1 MIDKNELIK
10 LLPKLIKENDEIR
23 GAVISALS
31 GVISTK
37 DDLKVYSERRDKSF
51 KELIKQMDKRFES
64 MQEQM
69 NKRFDLVD
77 KRFEAVDK
85 RFEAVDKR
93 FEAVDKRFEAV
104 DKRFE
109 AVDKRFEELIQLMDK
124 RFEAVDKRFERMLE
138 QMDRGFEEARK
149 ERSEIKTS
157 ISTLGMR
164 AGFQLEKAIL
174 DLLNDKIIQK
184 NINISKIK
192 KVELV
197 DKEGKIFYKNFNTD
211 IDVLIEN
218 GNRILIEIKFKPD
231 NRDIFHL
238 MKTAELYKYQTGKDY
253 DNLMI
258 ICMEITQRNFQE
270 ATKQG
275 ISVIAGEISN
285 S

>member
-37 DDLKVYSERRDKSF
+37 DDLKVFSERMDKQF
-51 KELIKQMDKRFES
+51 EELIKQMDKRFES
-64 MQEQM
+64 MQQQM
-69 NKRFDLVD
+69 DKRFESMQQQMDKRFDL
-77 KRFEAVDK
+77 
-85 RFEAVDKR
+85 
-93 FEAVDKRFEAV
+93 VDKRFEAV

-124 RFEAVDKRFERMLE
+124 RFEAVDKRFERLLK
-138 QMDRGFEEARK
+138 QMNRGFEEARK

-157 ISTLGMR
+157 ISTLGTR
-164 AGFQLEKAIL
+164 AGFQLERAIL
-174 DLLNDKIIQK
+174 DLLKDKIIQK
-184 NINISKIK
+184 NINISKVK
-192 KVELV
+192 KVKLV
-197 DKEGKIFYKNFNTD
+197 DKEGKVFYKNFNTD

-218 GNRILIEIKFKPD
+218 GKRILIEIKFKPD

-238 MKTAELYKYQTGKDY
+238 MKTAELYRYQTGKNY

-258 ICMEITQRNFQE
+258 ICMEITQRNYQE
-270 ATKQG
+270 ATRQG
-275 ISVIAGEISN
+275 ISVITGEIST

>member
-37 DDLKVYSERRDKSF
+37 DDLKVFSERMDKQF
-51 KELIKQMDKRFES
+51 EELIKQMDKRFES
-64 MQEQM
+64 MQQQM
-69 NKRFDLVD
+69 DKRFDL
-77 KRFEAVDK
+77 
-85 RFEAVDKR
+85 
-93 FEAVDKRFEAV
+93 VDKRFEAV

-124 RFEAVDKRFERMLE
+124 RFEAVDKRFERLLK
-138 QMDRGFEEARK
+138 QMNRGFEEARK

-157 ISTLGMR
+157 ISTLGTR
-164 AGFQLEKAIL
+164 AGFQLERAIL
-174 DLLNDKIIQK
+174 DLLKDKIIQK
-184 NINISKIK
+184 NINISKVK
-192 KVELV
+192 KVKLV
-197 DKEGKIFYKNFNTD
+197 DKEGKVFYKNFNTD

-218 GNRILIEIKFKPD
+218 GKRILIEIKFKPD

-238 MKTAELYKYQTGKDY
+238 MKTAELYRYQTGKNY

-258 ICMEITQRNFQE
+258 ICMEITQRNYQE
-270 ATKQG
+270 ATRQG
-275 ISVIAGEISN
+275 ISVITGEIST

>member
-37 DDLKVYSERRDKSF
+37 DDLKVYSERMDKSF

-69 NKRFDLVD
+69 D
-77 KRFEAVDK
+77 KRFESMQEQMDK
-85 RFEAVDKR
+85 RFESMQ
-93 FEAVDKRFEAV
+93 EQM

-238 MKTAELYKYQTGKDY
+238 MKTAELYRYQTGKDY
-253 DNLMI
+253 DSLMI

>member
-37 DDLKVYSERRDKSF
+37 DDLKVFSERMDKQF
-51 KELIKQMDKRFES
+51 EELIKQMDKRFES
-64 MQEQM
+64 MQQQM
-69 NKRFDLVD
+69 DKRFDL
-77 KRFEAVDK
+77 VDK

-124 RFEAVDKRFERMLE
+124 RFEAVDKRFERLLK
-138 QMDRGFEEARK
+138 QMNRGFEEARK

-157 ISTLGMR
+157 ISTLGTR
-164 AGFQLEKAIL
+164 AGFQLERAIL
-174 DLLNDKIIQK
+174 DLLKDKIIQK
-184 NINISKIK
+184 NINISKVK
-192 KVELV
+192 KVKLV
-197 DKEGKIFYKNFNTD
+197 DKEGKVFYKNFNTD

-238 MKTAELYKYQTGKDY
+238 MKTAELYRYQTSKNY

-258 ICMEITQRNFQE
+258 ICMEITQRNYQE
-270 ATKQG
+270 ATRQG
-275 ISVIAGEISN
+275 ISVITGEIST